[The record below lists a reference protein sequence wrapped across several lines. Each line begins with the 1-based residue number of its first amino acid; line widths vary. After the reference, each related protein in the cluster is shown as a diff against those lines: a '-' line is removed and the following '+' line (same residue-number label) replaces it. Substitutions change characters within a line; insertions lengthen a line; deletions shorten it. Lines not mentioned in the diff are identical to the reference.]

1 MAVIVQEKMEDKRK
15 PSRCCTA
22 ALLFFFAICDSRLT
36 ARPRFA
42 QLSQHN
48 GNKQEAKI
56 EF

>member
-1 MAVIVQEKMEDKRK
+1 MVGKQSCFSKTGR
-15 PSRCCTA
+15 PRG
-22 ALLFFFAICDSRLT
+22 LFGFFRLVDSRLT

-56 EF
+56 EI

>member
-1 MAVIVQEKMEDKRK
+1 
-15 PSRCCTA
+15 
-22 ALLFFFAICDSRLT
+22 LT

-56 EF
+56 EI